1 MEVGPGRRCCIP
13 WHHLAR
19 RCHRGCG
26 ALCHDGVDME
36 LGWSRAAI
44 GAAITF
50 NYWGN
55 AISAAIAGPFVDRIG
70 PRRIIIPLSLL
81 SGLLTIALGFVGRS
95 LPLFYLIFFLL
106 GAAVPGAIGYS
117 KLLSGWF
124 LRRRGIALSGLGV
137 GIFLA
142 TTLAPPASAYLLKL
156 EGWRGAF
163 IILGIAIAVLLFPA
177 LIAFA
182 HEKIRSVQSDAFAAE
197 SDPDGAP
204 IITAFS
210 AWKSSAFWLIGLGQM
225 GSIFAYAAFMT
236 HAIGIFSNV
245 ACLLAKV

>member
-1 MEVGPGRRCCIP
+1 MNSQTELTWKSGRAAAAAYLGTTLHAGVI
-13 WHHLAR
+13 A
-19 RCHRGCG
+19 G
-26 ALCHDGVDME
+26 AALSVMMASILKE

-50 NYWGN
+50 NYWGS

-124 LRRRGIALSGLGV
+124 LRRRGTALSGLGV

-210 AWKSSAFWLIGLGQM
+210 AAETESISTIHRVKSTSRRRWRSVIELV
-225 GSIFAYAAFMT
+225 S
-236 HAIGIFSNV
+236 
-245 ACLLAKV
+245 